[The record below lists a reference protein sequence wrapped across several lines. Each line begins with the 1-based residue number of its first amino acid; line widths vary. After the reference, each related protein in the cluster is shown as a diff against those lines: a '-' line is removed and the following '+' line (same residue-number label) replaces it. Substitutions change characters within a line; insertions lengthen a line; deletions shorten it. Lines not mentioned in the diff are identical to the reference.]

1 MPESDG
7 SRSESAAA
15 RRRTILLLA
24 VVAVAA
30 LTADIVTKVI
40 AAAHLTPGDPV
51 RLLGG
56 AVYLSI
62 LRNTGAA
69 WNLGAGYTAVLAVVA
84 VVVILVIIRFA
95 RRLGS
100 RAWAVALGL
109 VLGGAAGN
117 LVDRLFRAPGPLRG
131 GVVDFISLFGPY
143 GHPWPVFN
151 VADSCLTVG
160 VLLAVVLELSG
171 RKLDG
176 NRAGGRRP
184 EKGVSPD
191 EPGDE
196 TAADRVAAAE
206 AGAERP
212 AGES

>member
-1 MPESDG
+1 V
-7 SRSESAAA
+7 
-15 RRRTILLLA
+15 I
-24 VVAVAA
+24 AVAA

-40 AAAHLTPGDPV
+40 VVATLTPGDPV

-56 AVYLSI
+56 ALYLSI

-69 WNLGAGYTAVLAVVA
+69 WHLGAGYTAVLAVVA

-117 LVDRLFRAPGPLRG
+117 LVDRLFRAPAPLRG
-131 GVVDFISLFGPY
+131 GVVDFISLFGPD
-143 GHPWPVFN
+143 GHPWPIFN
-151 VADSCLTVG
+151 VADSCLTIG
-160 VLLAVVLELSG
+160 VLLAVVLEISG

-176 NRAGGRRP
+176 SRAGAQRR
-184 EKGVSPD
+184 D
-191 EPGDE
+191 DGDGDGAE
-196 TAADRVAAAE
+196 SGADTDRVTASEAGAAE
-206 AGAERP
+206 AP
-212 AGES
+212 AGDS

>member
-1 MPESDG
+1 V
-7 SRSESAAA
+7 A

-24 VVAVAA
+24 VIAVAA
-30 LTADIVTKVI
+30 LTTDIVTKVLVV
-40 AAAHLTPGDPV
+40 ATLTPGEPV

-56 AVYLSI
+56 ALYLSI

-69 WNLGAGYTAVLAVVA
+69 WHLGAGYTAVLALVA
-84 VVVILVIIRFA
+84 VVVIVVIIRFA

-131 GVVDFISLFGPY
+131 GVVDFISLFGPD
-143 GHPWPVFN
+143 GHPWPIFN

-160 VLLAVVLELSG
+160 VLLAVVLEVSG

-176 NRAGGRRP
+176 GRAGVQRR
-184 EKGVSPD
+184 D
-191 EPGDE
+191 D
-196 TAADRVAAAE
+196 E
-206 AGAERP
+206 AGSGDDTADDGVVAAERP